1 MSQKGHKENGRREKD
16 VEVDK
21 NTIRVNST
29 SSRKRR
35 STFLSLQVVEDLSVF
50 NKRMIDQKQND
61 TNNIIDYRQ
70 NTCRHYLAIE
80 YYSVRHSWVERRV
93 GGNIRDQFIQHK
105 TNNVM
110 CCSSS
115 RNCIIFVFILYIY
128 HCVLFF

>member
-50 NKRMIDQKQND
+50 NKRMID
-61 TNNIIDYRQ
+61 
-70 NTCRHYLAIE
+70 
-80 YYSVRHSWVERRV
+80 
-93 GGNIRDQFIQHK
+93 
-105 TNNVM
+105 
-110 CCSSS
+110 
-115 RNCIIFVFILYIY
+115 
-128 HCVLFF
+128 